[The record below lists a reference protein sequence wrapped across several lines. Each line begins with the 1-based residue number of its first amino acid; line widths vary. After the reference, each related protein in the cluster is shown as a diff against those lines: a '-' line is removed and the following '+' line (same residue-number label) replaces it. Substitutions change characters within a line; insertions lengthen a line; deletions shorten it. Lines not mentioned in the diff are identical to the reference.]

1 MTQPWVIY
9 GSGRSARALLVGAV
23 GAGVPVVLAG
33 RNGPRVARLGVEF
46 GVTTCAVPVDS
57 PRMLDLLEAA
67 QGVVNTAGPF
77 EVTAAPLRRAALQC
91 RAHYVDLSNGWRTHA
106 AAFAASEVA
115 SGQRIAIIPG
125 SGFGTYAAEALA
137 QRLLTRVDGAHTLS
151 LALWNRNGSSTPTR
165 KASTRRILAE
175 YPAQRRDGGFRI
187 VGDGAAI
194 RRSTVQM
201 IGTKTIVPI
210 TDGNLFA
217 LTRTTTVP
225 NICVFATTGMPSGL
239 ARAAI
244 PAARKILRSAPNWGY
259 GRHHGGH
266 PTERGPVRLL
276 GKVSEGREAAM
287 SALTIADSIDFT
299 VRSVL
304 AVMRRLSIERTLGT
318 HTIYELLGDQVIVE
332 SPDIVEFADLPCA
345 ASIR

>member
-9 GSGRSARALLVGAV
+9 GSGSSARGLLEGAV

-33 RNGPRVARLGVEF
+33 RNEPRVARLGVEF
-46 GVTTCAVPVDS
+46 GVPARAVPVDS

-77 EVTAAPLRRAALQC
+77 EVTAAPLRRAALRC
-91 RAHYVDLSNGWRTHA
+91 RAHYVDLSNEWRTHA
-106 AAFAASEVA
+106 TAFAASEAA
-115 SGQRIAIIPG
+115 SRQRIAIIPG

-151 LALWNRNGSSTPTR
+151 LALWNRNGSSTPAR

-175 YPAQRRDGGFRI
+175 YPAQRRDGRLTS

-194 RRSTVQM
+194 RRSVQT
-201 IGTKTIVPI
+201 IGSKTIVPI

-225 NICVFATTGMPSGL
+225 DICVFATTGMPSGL

-244 PAARKILRSAPNWGY
+244 PVARKILRSAPNWGH
-259 GRHHGGH
+259 GRHRGGH
-266 PTERGPVRLL
+266 PVERGPVRLL
-276 GKVSEGREAAM
+276 GSVSKGREAAM
-287 SALTIADSIDFT
+287 SALTIADSIGFT
-299 VRSVL
+299 ARTVL
-304 AVMRRLSIERTLGT
+304 AVLRRLSIERTLGT
-318 HTIYELLGDQVIVE
+318 HTTYELLGDQVIVE